1 MVTFLL
7 HNRHI
12 SSYNDDFG
20 FSNIKSER
28 QFKAVSRMPALE
40 LNSHEHSHLFELV
53 IIVANNVFDSIYNT
67 FFGGLGFIS

>member
-28 QFKAVSRMPALE
+28 QFKVLSRMPALE
-40 LNSHEHSHLFELV
+40 LNYHEHYHLFELV
-53 IIVANNVFDSIYNT
+53 MVVANNVFDSIFT
-67 FFGGLGFIS
+67 TPFSVA